1 MKNFLIG
8 LFMSAGLM
16 LATQAQSAP
25 VDFEDLHADGDLT
38 ALTSPYAG
46 LNWGEDWYYGDT
58 TVEGYGNAAHSG
70 ASYVTNGY
78 GVDNL
83 AVSSASTFNF
93 AGAWFAAPNTNGAVA
108 SWINITAYDA
118 ADHVIGSTG
127 NVSIDSSYQWIAANF
142 SNVARLNITRD
153 DGWFVMDDFT
163 LASAV
168 PEPSSA
174 MMLLAGLAMLAGAAH
189 KRLAARF
196 RARLVLPLAAT
207 GLLMAIG
214 GTAQAQSCGTGAGA
228 TVCLSAAGSSDNI
241 KLTWTVSGTVTG
253 VQIYRDTDS
262 DANGRTRIAIPSAT
276 ATTYTDTTPTLGVPY
291 WYWVKFTTSS
301 GSGNS
306 GSATAVRVGVIR
318 SLTSVQLSAQMSPG
332 WNLGNSLEATGGET
346 AWGNPP
352 ANQTLF
358 NAVKAAGFKTV
369 RIPLSWTQ
377 YADANYNISASWMAR
392 VKEVV
397 DAARSA
403 GLYVIINVH
412 WDGGWLQPTYAAQS
426 AANARLAKFWTQIA
440 NTFKYYDDYL
450 LFAGTNEVMVTDVYS
465 APTAENIAVQNGFN
479 QVFVN
484 TVRGTG
490 SNNAQRHLVVQG
502 YNTNIDYTYATNTVP
517 SDSAANRLMMEV
529 HFYDPYNFT
538 LNTNSTIWQWGSIA
552 TDSTATETWANESY
566 VDAQFQKMKTRFIDK
581 GVAVI
586 LGEYAA
592 SLRTEYDAAGKYRQY
607 WDQYIT
613 KSAYQRGLV
622 PVYWDNGPTT
632 NHQSGLFNRSTGA
645 QAYPAVITAIVNAAK

>member
-8 LFMSAGLM
+8 LLISAGLM

-38 ALTSPYAG
+38 ALSSPYAG

-58 TVEGYGNAAHSG
+58 TVDGYGNGAHSG
-70 ASYVTNGY
+70 VSFVTNGY

-83 AVSSASTFNF
+83 AVSSTTAFNL
-93 AGAWFAAPNTNGAVA
+93 AGAWFAAPDTNGAVA

-118 ADHVIGSTG
+118 ANHVIGSTG
-127 NVSIDSSYQWIAANF
+127 NVSIGQSYQWVAANF
-142 SNVARLNITRD
+142 ANVSRVSITRD

-163 LASAV
+163 VISAV
-168 PEPSSA
+168 PEPGSLL
-174 MMLLAGLAMLAGAAH
+174 MLLAGLAVLIV
-189 KRLAARF
+189 AARKRF
-196 RARLVLPLAAT
+196 VLPVAMA
-207 GLLMAIG
+207 GLLAMLCG
-214 GTAQAQSCGTGAGA
+214 GAAQAQSCGTAAGA

-241 KLTWTVSGTVTG
+241 KLTWTVSGIVTG

-262 DANGRTRIAIPSAT
+262 DANGRTRIAVPSAT
-276 ATTYTDTTPTLGVPY
+276 ASTYTDTTPTLGVPY
-291 WYWVKFTTSS
+291 WYWVKFTTTS

-306 GSATAVRVGVIR
+306 GSATAVRVGAMR

-332 WNLGNSLEATGGET
+332 WNLGNSMEAIGGET

-352 ANQTLF
+352 ANQALF
-358 NAVKAAGFKTV
+358 TAVKAAGFKTV

-440 NTFKYYDDYL
+440 TTFQYYDDYL
-450 LFAGTNEVMVTDVYS
+450 LFAGTNEVMVTDVYT

-490 SNNAQRHLVVQG
+490 SNNAQRHLIVQG

-517 SDSAANRLMMEV
+517 TDTATSRMMMEV

-538 LNTNSTIWQWGSIA
+538 LNTSSAIWQWGSIA

-566 VDAQFQKMKTRFIDK
+566 VDTQFQKMKTRFVDK
-581 GVAVI
+581 GVAVV

-592 SLRTEYDAAGKYRQY
+592 SLRTEYDTAGKYRQY

-613 KSAYQRGLV
+613 KSAYQHGLV
-622 PVYWDNGPTT
+622 PVYWDNGPSS
-632 NHQSGLFNRSTGA
+632 NHQSGLFNRATGA

>member
-1 MKNFLIG
+1 MKKFLIG
-8 LFMSAGLM
+8 LFAGASLL
-16 LATQAQSAP
+16 LATQAQAAP
-25 VDFEDLHADGDLT
+25 VDFEDLHADGDFA
-38 ALTSPYAG
+38 ALASPYAG
-46 LNWGEDWYYGDT
+46 LNWAEDWYYGDST
-58 TVEGYGNAAHSG
+58 IEGYDNGAHSG
-70 ASYVTNGY
+70 VSFLTNGY

-83 AVSSASTFNF
+83 SVSGTSAFNF
-93 AGAWFAAPNTNGAVA
+93 KGAWFAAPNTNGAVA

-127 NVSIDSSYQWIAANF
+127 NVNIGAGYQWVSANF
-142 SNVARLNITRD
+142 ANVSRLNIARD

-163 LASAV
+163 VQSAV
-168 PEPSSA
+168 PEPGTVL
-174 MMLLAGLAMLAGAAH
+174 MLLAGLGVVAF
-189 KRLAARF
+189 AAR
-196 RARLVLPLAAT
+196 RRGAKAALLPAALLAVAC
-207 GLLMAIG
+207 GA
-214 GTAQAQSCGTGAGA
+214 AQAQNCGTGGGA
-228 TVCLSAAGSSDNI
+228 TVCLSATGSSDNI
-241 KLTWTVSGTVTG
+241 KLNWTVSGAVTG
-253 VQIYRDTDS
+253 LQIYRDTDS
-262 DANGRTRIAIPSAT
+262 DATGRSRIAIPSAS
-276 ATTYTDTTPTLGVPY
+276 ATTYTDTTPAVGVPY
-291 WYWVKFTTSS
+291 WYWVKFTTATGGSS
-301 GSGNS
+301 S

-332 WNLGNSLEATGGET
+332 WNLGNSLEAIGGET

-352 ANQTLF
+352 ANQALF

-369 RIPLSWTQ
+369 RIPLSWSQ

-397 DAARSA
+397 DEARSA

-450 LFAGTNEVMVTDVYS
+450 LFAGTNEVMVTNVYS

-490 SNNAQRHLVVQG
+490 SNNAQRHLIVQG

-517 SDSAANRLMMEV
+517 SDSASKRMMMEV

-538 LNTNSTIWQWGSIA
+538 LNTDSKIWQWGSIA
-552 TDSTATETWANESY
+552 TDSTATETWANEAY

-581 GVAVI
+581 GVAVV
-586 LGEYAA
+586 LGEFAA
-592 SLRTEYDAAGKYRQY
+592 SVRTEYDAAGKYRQY

-613 KSAYQRGLV
+613 KSAYQHGMV
-622 PVYWDNGPTT
+622 PVYWDNGPTA

-645 QAYPAVITAIVNAAK
+645 QVYPAVISAIVNAAK